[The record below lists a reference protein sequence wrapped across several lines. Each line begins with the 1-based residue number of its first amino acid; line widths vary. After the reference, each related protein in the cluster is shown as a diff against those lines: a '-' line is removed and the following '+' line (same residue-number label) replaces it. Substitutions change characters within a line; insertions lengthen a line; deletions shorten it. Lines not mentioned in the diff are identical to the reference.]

1 MSMFGI
7 DLSRKNQ
14 SDTADLKFDEIIPM
28 RIKTNTRIRQSDID
42 LIQTRIREECILL
55 DDALDNSIA
64 QSEADM
70 ELAEEIHRVK
80 EMYAGMNPVDIDNP
94 YEAELYQD
102 ERDYDTMKQGIMDQR
117 EQATVTHDER
127 LDTIFQRV
135 CDTAYQSQ
143 SEMPVEVTGRRSDGA
158 KQTWVFVTQDTR
170 LLHLKV
176 RISIVGLTR
185 WQSLVKLPVKR
196 NGRQWQSEVK
206 RRKRLNRS
214 WSRLQKRLI
223 SRNRQDLI
231 MNRKNILGCRFGD
244 IFMPIIRPENTQ
256 SWVFWKSLVFS
267 MTTFG

>member
-80 EMYAGMNPVDIDNP
+80 EMYAGLNPVDIDNP
-94 YEAELYQD
+94 YEAKLYQD
-102 ERDYDTMKQGIMDQR
+102 ERDYDTMKQEIMDQR

-170 LLHLKV
+170 NFLGEQFAV
-176 RISIVGLTR
+176 FESEDFNRRINKMAESGKIASQEKRAAMAERSQKTKEIESQLESIAEAADKQKQTGL
-185 WQSLVKLPVKR
+185 
-196 NGRQWQSEVK
+196 NYE
-206 RRKRLNRS
+206 
-214 WSRLQKRLI
+214 
-223 SRNRQDLI
+223 
-231 MNRKNILGCRFGD
+231 
-244 IFMPIIRPENTQ
+244 
-256 SWVFWKSLVFS
+256 
-267 MTTFG
+267 

>member
-28 RIKTNTRIRQSDID
+28 RVKTNTRIRQSDID

-55 DDALDNSIA
+55 DDALDNNIA

-80 EMYAGMNPVDIDNP
+80 EMYAGMDPVDIDNS

-102 ERDYDTMKQGIMDQR
+102 ERDYDTMKQEIMDRQ
-117 EQATVTHDER
+117 EQATITHDEN
-127 LDTIFQRV
+127 LNNIFQRV

-170 LLHLKV
+170 NFLGEQFAAFESEDFNRRINKMAESGKV
-176 RISIVGLTR
+176 ASQEKRAAMAERSQKTKEIESQLESIAEAADKQKQTGL
-185 WQSLVKLPVKR
+185 
-196 NGRQWQSEVK
+196 NYE
-206 RRKRLNRS
+206 
-214 WSRLQKRLI
+214 
-223 SRNRQDLI
+223 
-231 MNRKNILGCRFGD
+231 
-244 IFMPIIRPENTQ
+244 
-256 SWVFWKSLVFS
+256 
-267 MTTFG
+267 

>member
-102 ERDYDTMKQGIMDQR
+102 ERDYDTMKQEIMDQR
-117 EQATVTHDER
+117 EQATATHDER

-170 LLHLKV
+170 NFLGEQFAV
-176 RISIVGLTR
+176 FESEDFNRRINKMAESGKIASQEKRAAMAERSQKTKEIESQLESIAEAADKQKQTGL
-185 WQSLVKLPVKR
+185 
-196 NGRQWQSEVK
+196 NYE
-206 RRKRLNRS
+206 
-214 WSRLQKRLI
+214 
-223 SRNRQDLI
+223 
-231 MNRKNILGCRFGD
+231 
-244 IFMPIIRPENTQ
+244 
-256 SWVFWKSLVFS
+256 
-267 MTTFG
+267 

>member
-170 LLHLKV
+170 NFLGEQFAAFESEDFNR
-176 RISIVGLTR
+176 RINKMAESGKIASQEKRAAMAERSQKTKEIESQLESIAEAADKQKQTGL
-185 WQSLVKLPVKR
+185 
-196 NGRQWQSEVK
+196 NYE
-206 RRKRLNRS
+206 
-214 WSRLQKRLI
+214 
-223 SRNRQDLI
+223 
-231 MNRKNILGCRFGD
+231 
-244 IFMPIIRPENTQ
+244 
-256 SWVFWKSLVFS
+256 
-267 MTTFG
+267 